1 MRHASRP
8 RSKPASGS
16 APATPANADPE
27 KTSRHRGEPSDA
39 LPGWVF
45 VLLLAAAGI
54 GTGLVLVLIA
64 HLVHATHLQTGISG
78 PAAAR
83 GKES

>member
-1 MRHASRP
+1 
-8 RSKPASGS
+8 
-16 APATPANADPE
+16 
-27 KTSRHRGEPSDA
+27 
-39 LPGWVF
+39 VF

-64 HLVHATHLQTGISG
+64 HLVHATHLQTGIIG

>member
-1 MRHASRP
+1 M
-8 RSKPASGS
+8 
-16 APATPANADPE
+16 
-27 KTSRHRGEPSDA
+27 
-39 LPGWVF
+39 PGWVF
-45 VLLLAAAGI
+45 VLLLAAVGL

-64 HLVHATHLQTGISG
+64 YLVHATHLKTGISG